1 MDVLSLIG
9 LIMAFVAIIGG
20 NYLEGGH
27 LGALANGPAAL
38 IVLGGTVGAALLQS
52 PMSAFK
58 RAMQILAWIFFPP
71 RVDLAGGI
79 DRVVNWSLTA
89 RKEGL
94 LGLEGVADAEPDSY
108 SRKGLQLL
116 VDGAEPE
123 AIRSILEVDFYT
135 QESRDIEAAK
145 VFESMGGY
153 APTIG
158 IIGAVMG
165 LIHVMGNLA
174 DPSQLGNGI
183 AVAFVA
189 IIGGNYLEGGHLGAL
204 ANGPAALIVLGGMV
218 GAALLQS
225 PMSAF
230 KRAMQILGWIFFP
243 PRVDL
248 AGGIDRVVNWS
259 LTARK
264 EGLLGLEGVADAE
277 PDSYSRKGLQL
288 LVDGAEPEA
297 IRSILEVDFY
307 TQESRDI
314 EAAKVFES
322 MGGYAPTIGIIGAVM
337 GLIHVMGN
345 LADPSQLGN
354 GIAVAFVATIYG
366 VASANLIL
374 LPVAAKLKS
383 IALRQSR
390 YREMLLEGILSIAE
404 GENPRS
410 IELKLQGF
418 MD

>member
-9 LIMAFVAIIGG
+9 IIMAFVAIIGG

-52 PMSAFK
+52 PMSSFK
-58 RAMQILAWIFFPP
+58 RAMQIVVWIIFPP
-71 RVDLAGGI
+71 RVDLPGGI

-135 QESRDIEAAK
+135 QESRDINAAK

-165 LIHVMGNLA
+165 LIHVMGNLG
-174 DPSQLGNGI
+174 DPSQLG
-183 AVAFVA
+183 
-189 IIGGNYLEGGHLGAL
+189 
-204 ANGPAALIVLGGMV
+204 
-218 GAALLQS
+218 S
-225 PMSAF
+225 
-230 KRAMQILGWIFFP
+230 
-243 PRVDL
+243 
-248 AGGIDRVVNWS
+248 
-259 LTARK
+259 
-264 EGLLGLEGVADAE
+264 
-277 PDSYSRKGLQL
+277 
-288 LVDGAEPEA
+288 
-297 IRSILEVDFY
+297 
-307 TQESRDI
+307 
-314 EAAKVFES
+314 
-322 MGGYAPTIGIIGAVM
+322 
-337 GLIHVMGN
+337 
-345 LADPSQLGN
+345 

-366 VASANLIL
+366 VASANLLL
-374 LPVAAKLKS
+374 LPVASKLKS
-383 IALRQSR
+383 IAMRQSR

>member
-9 LIMAFVAIIGG
+9 VILAFVAILGG

-27 LGALANGPAAL
+27 ASALLNGPAAL
-38 IVLGGTVGAALLQS
+38 IVIGGTLGAAFLQT
-52 PMSAFK
+52 PINVFK
-58 RAMQILAWIFFPP
+58 RSMSVLRWIFFPP
-71 RVDLAGGI
+71 RIDLLGGI
-79 DRVVNWSLTA
+79 ERVVGWSTVA

-94 LGLEGVADAEPDSY
+94 LGLEAVADAEPDAY
-108 SRKGLQLL
+108 ARKGLQLL

-123 AIRSILEVDFYT
+123 AIRSILEVDLYT
-135 QESRDIEAAK
+135 QEARDIQAAK

-174 DPSQLGNGI
+174 DPAMLG
-183 AVAFVA
+183 
-189 IIGGNYLEGGHLGAL
+189 
-204 ANGPAALIVLGGMV
+204 
-218 GAALLQS
+218 S
-225 PMSAF
+225 
-230 KRAMQILGWIFFP
+230 
-243 PRVDL
+243 
-248 AGGIDRVVNWS
+248 
-259 LTARK
+259 
-264 EGLLGLEGVADAE
+264 
-277 PDSYSRKGLQL
+277 
-288 LVDGAEPEA
+288 
-297 IRSILEVDFY
+297 
-307 TQESRDI
+307 
-314 EAAKVFES
+314 
-322 MGGYAPTIGIIGAVM
+322 
-337 GLIHVMGN
+337 
-345 LADPSQLGN
+345 

-366 VASANLIL
+366 VGFANLLL
-374 LPVAAKLKS
+374 LPAGNKLKS

>member
-9 LIMAFVAIIGG
+9 IILAFVAIVGG

-27 LGALANGPAAL
+27 LSALLNGPAAL
-38 IVLGGTVGAALLQS
+38 IVLGGTLAAALLQS

-58 RAMQILAWIFFPP
+58 RALQIVRWIIFPP

-94 LGLEGVADAEPDSY
+94 LGLEGVADAEPDPY
-108 SRKGLQLL
+108 ARKGLQLL

-135 QESRDIEAAK
+135 QESRDVQAAK

-174 DPSQLGNGI
+174 DP
-183 AVAFVA
+183 A
-189 IIGGNYLEGGHLGAL
+189 
-204 ANGPAALIVLGGMV
+204 
-218 GAALLQS
+218 
-225 PMSAF
+225 
-230 KRAMQILGWIFFP
+230 
-243 PRVDL
+243 
-248 AGGIDRVVNWS
+248 
-259 LTARK
+259 
-264 EGLLGLEGVADAE
+264 
-277 PDSYSRKGLQL
+277 
-288 LVDGAEPEA
+288 
-297 IRSILEVDFY
+297 
-307 TQESRDI
+307 
-314 EAAKVFES
+314 
-322 MGGYAPTIGIIGAVM
+322 
-337 GLIHVMGN
+337 
-345 LADPSQLGN
+345 QLGN

-374 LPVAAKLKS
+374 LPIANKLKAL
-383 IALRQSR
+383 ALRQSR
-390 YREMLLEGILSIAE
+390 YREMLLEGLLSIAE

-418 MD
+418 ME

>member
-9 LIMAFVAIIGG
+9 IIMAFVAIIGG

-58 RAMQILAWIFFPP
+58 RAMQTVVWILFPP
-71 RVDLAGGI
+71 RIDMTGGI

-94 LGLEGVADAEPDSY
+94 LGLEGMADTEPDSY

-116 VDGAEPE
+116 VDGVEPE
-123 AIRSILEVDFYT
+123 TIRSVLEVDYMT

-174 DPSQLGNGI
+174 DPGQLG
-183 AVAFVA
+183 
-189 IIGGNYLEGGHLGAL
+189 
-204 ANGPAALIVLGGMV
+204 
-218 GAALLQS
+218 S
-225 PMSAF
+225 
-230 KRAMQILGWIFFP
+230 
-243 PRVDL
+243 
-248 AGGIDRVVNWS
+248 
-259 LTARK
+259 
-264 EGLLGLEGVADAE
+264 
-277 PDSYSRKGLQL
+277 
-288 LVDGAEPEA
+288 
-297 IRSILEVDFY
+297 
-307 TQESRDI
+307 
-314 EAAKVFES
+314 
-322 MGGYAPTIGIIGAVM
+322 
-337 GLIHVMGN
+337 
-345 LADPSQLGN
+345 

-366 VASANLIL
+366 VASANLVL
-374 LPVAAKLKS
+374 LPIASKLKA
-383 IALRQSR
+383 IAMCQSL

-418 MD
+418 TG

>member
-9 LIMAFVAIIGG
+9 ITLAFVAIIGG

-27 LGALANGPAAL
+27 VGALINGPAAL
-38 IVLGGTVGAALLQS
+38 IVIGGTLGAAFIQA
-52 PMSAFK
+52 PMNVFK
-58 RAMQILAWIFFPP
+58 RALAILGWIVFPP
-71 RVDLAGGI
+71 RIDLVGGI
-79 DRVVNWSLTA
+79 NSVVGWSMTA

-94 LGLEGVADAEPDSY
+94 LGLESVADVEADPY
-108 SRKGLQLL
+108 ARKGLQLL

-123 AIRSILEVDFYT
+123 AIRSILEVDLYT
-135 QESRDIEAAK
+135 QEARDIQAAK

-174 DPSQLGNGI
+174 DPSMLG
-183 AVAFVA
+183 
-189 IIGGNYLEGGHLGAL
+189 
-204 ANGPAALIVLGGMV
+204 
-218 GAALLQS
+218 S
-225 PMSAF
+225 
-230 KRAMQILGWIFFP
+230 
-243 PRVDL
+243 
-248 AGGIDRVVNWS
+248 
-259 LTARK
+259 
-264 EGLLGLEGVADAE
+264 
-277 PDSYSRKGLQL
+277 
-288 LVDGAEPEA
+288 
-297 IRSILEVDFY
+297 
-307 TQESRDI
+307 
-314 EAAKVFES
+314 
-322 MGGYAPTIGIIGAVM
+322 
-337 GLIHVMGN
+337 
-345 LADPSQLGN
+345 

-366 VASANLIL
+366 VGFANLLL
-374 LPVAAKLKS
+374 LPMGNKLKS

>member
-9 LIMAFVAIIGG
+9 IIMAFVAIIGG

-38 IVLGGTVGAALLQS
+38 IVLGGTIGAALLQS
-52 PMSAFK
+52 PLSAFK
-58 RAMQILAWIFFPP
+58 RAMHTVVWIFFPP
-71 RVDLAGGI
+71 RIDLAGGV

-94 LGLEGVADAEPDSY
+94 LGLEGVADAEP
-108 SRKGLQLL
+108 
-116 VDGAEPE
+116 E
-123 AIRSILEVDFYT
+123 AIRSILEVDFMT

-174 DPSQLGNGI
+174 DPTQLG
-183 AVAFVA
+183 
-189 IIGGNYLEGGHLGAL
+189 
-204 ANGPAALIVLGGMV
+204 
-218 GAALLQS
+218 S
-225 PMSAF
+225 
-230 KRAMQILGWIFFP
+230 
-243 PRVDL
+243 
-248 AGGIDRVVNWS
+248 
-259 LTARK
+259 
-264 EGLLGLEGVADAE
+264 
-277 PDSYSRKGLQL
+277 
-288 LVDGAEPEA
+288 
-297 IRSILEVDFY
+297 
-307 TQESRDI
+307 
-314 EAAKVFES
+314 
-322 MGGYAPTIGIIGAVM
+322 
-337 GLIHVMGN
+337 
-345 LADPSQLGN
+345 

-374 LPVAAKLKS
+374 LPIASKLKS
-383 IALRQSR
+383 IAMRQSR